1 MPKAF
6 FRVKSTLQPHAV
18 KTEGTQLHKALLLSD
33 STEIDVKPEL
43 EIFADDVKCS
53 HGAASGE
60 LDEEQLFYMQARG
73 IGRDEAKQLLIDAYL
88 EDVLLPDCFRT
99 DSLLASGVEIAIIL
113 SCTVRRQGI
122 YKDKSSF

>member
-1 MPKAF
+1 M
-6 FRVKSTLQPHAV
+6 RRRR

-33 STEIDVKPEL
+33 TAEIDVKPEL

-73 IGRDEAKQLLIDAYL
+73 IGLDEARQLLIDAYL
-88 EDVLLPDCFRT
+88 EDVFSRIP
-99 DSLLASGVEIAIIL
+99 SES
-113 SCTVRRQGI
+113 VREWL
-122 YKDKSSF
+122 KKLK